1 MVPNRQCQKKIN
13 LNTFYFLGIGWRK
26 SIFQNLRP
34 THLKCL
40 KLSLFVAI
48 RQLLGCRQIWG
59 RLWQYIICFFWKS
72 MLPILVGV
80 FLVYGHA
87 GHYNHSLIKQTLF
100 CKGESFYGK
109 VGWGRHTIPSRLD
122 ISRYILLYIYIYLHI
137 YTHTHIYIYT

>member
-1 MVPNRQCQKKIN
+1 MSKKN
-13 LNTFYFLGIGWRK
+13 KFEHFLFLGHWLAEK
-26 SIFQNLRP
+26 HFQNLRP

-87 GHYNHSLIKQTLF
+87 GHYNHSRIKQTLF

-122 ISRYILLYIYIYLHI
+122 ISRHILLYIYIYI
-137 YTHTHIYIYT
+137 YTHTHIYIHIDKYTDIY